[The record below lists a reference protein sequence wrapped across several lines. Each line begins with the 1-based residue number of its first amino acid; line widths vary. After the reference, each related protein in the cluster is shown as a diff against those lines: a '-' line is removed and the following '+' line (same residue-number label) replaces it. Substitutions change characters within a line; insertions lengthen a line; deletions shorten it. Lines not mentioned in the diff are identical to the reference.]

1 MDPAPQG
8 RSRYVIYTHISY
20 DKILNMKLT
29 DISNDINEWFSGS
42 GPLAD
47 IVVSSRIRL
56 ARNLADHKFLSH
68 CSTAEKSDILENLK
82 AILMS
87 LDLGDEIFYFSVD
100 KASTLKRNFLV
111 ERHLI
116 SRHHASGQGPR
127 GVVIARREFFTAM
140 INEEDH
146 LRIQVL
152 KPGCQLSQC
161 AKQINHIDDMIEQ
174 KVDYAFSCRYG
185 YLTACPTNLGTGIRV
200 SVMLHLPALKMT
212 GQIEKFFNA
221 ARDMSLAVR
230 GLFGEGTEAA
240 SDLYQI
246 SNQVTLGI
254 SESDIVSQFE
264 NTIIPEIIEYEK
276 SARNQLLANQVDT
289 LDDKISRAMALLQNA
304 HLISSQEALFLLSHL
319 RLGINMHEHMGAST
333 PAIERLCALSNAE
346 TNVDKRRV
354 LSITTIN
361 RLFMLTLPAH
371 LQLNHGKPLDSGRR
385 DALRAK
391 IIRSALGQD
400 TQQRS

>member
-1 MDPAPQG
+1 
-8 RSRYVIYTHISY
+8 
-20 DKILNMKLT
+20 MKLT
-29 DISNDINEWFSGS
+29 DMSNDINEWFNGS

-56 ARNLADHKFLSH
+56 ARNIAGYKFLSH
-68 CSTAEKSDILENLK
+68 CSTTEKSEILKKLRDV
-82 AILMS
+82 LMS
-87 LDLGDEIFYFSVD
+87 LELGDKIFYISVD
-100 KASTLKRNFLV
+100 KAPTLSRHFLV

-116 SRHHASGQGPR
+116 SRHHAFGKGPR
-127 GVVIARREFFTAM
+127 GVVIARKEFFTAM

-146 LRIQVL
+146 LRLQVL
-152 KPGCQLSQC
+152 KAGCQLSQC
-161 AKQINHIDDMIEQ
+161 AEQINQIDDMIEK
-174 KVDYAFSCRYG
+174 KVDYAFSPRYG
-185 YLTACPTNLGTGIRV
+185 YLTACPTNLGTGVRV

-246 SNQVTLGI
+246 SNQVTLGV
-254 SESDIVSQFE
+254 SESDIISQFE
-264 NTIIPEIIEYEK
+264 NTIIPEIVEYENA
-276 SARNQLLANQVDT
+276 ARNQLLSKQSDV

-319 RLGINMHEHMGAST
+319 RLGINMHEYMGAST
-333 PAIERLCALSNAE
+333 PAIEKLYTLCG
-346 TNVDKRRV
+346 TPRGPGKTGR
-354 LSITTIN
+354 LSIATIN

-371 LQLNHGKPLDSGRR
+371 LQLNYGKSLDPTNR
-385 DALRAK
+385 DVLRAQ
-391 IIRSALGQD
+391 IIRSALNQD
-400 TQQRS
+400 NPQKS

>member
-1 MDPAPQG
+1 M
-8 RSRYVIYTHISY
+8 R
-20 DKILNMKLT
+20 LT
-29 DISNDINEWFSGS
+29 NISNDINEWFDGS

-47 IVVSSRIRL
+47 IVISSRIRL
-56 ARNLADHKFLSH
+56 ARNIAGYKFLSR
-68 CSTAEKSDILENLK
+68 CSNTEKTEILNKLRDV
-82 AILMS
+82 LMA
-87 LDLGDEIFYFSVD
+87 LELGDKIFYISVD
-100 KASTLKRNFLV
+100 KASTLNRHFLV

-116 SRHHASGQGPR
+116 SRHLAFGKGPR
-127 GVVIARREFFTAM
+127 GVVLAQREFFTAM

-152 KPGCQLSQC
+152 KAGCQLSQC
-161 AKQINHIDDMIEQ
+161 YEQINRIDDMIEQ
-174 KVDYAFSCRYG
+174 KVKFAFNPRYG

-221 ARDMSLAVR
+221 AKDLGLAVR

-240 SDLYQI
+240 SDLYQL
-246 SNQVTLGI
+246 SNQITLGF
-254 SESDIVSQFE
+254 SELDIVSQFE
-264 NTIIPEIIEYEK
+264 NAIIPEIIEYEK
-276 SARNQLLANQVDT
+276 AARNHLVSKQPDI

-319 RLGINMHEHMGAST
+319 RLGINMYKYMGAST
-333 PAIERLCALSNAE
+333 PAIEKLHTLCDTGHS
-346 TNVDKRRV
+346 DKTRQV
-354 LSITTIN
+354 SIATIN

-371 LQLNHGKPLDSGRR
+371 LQLNYGKPLDPNGR

-391 IIRSALGQD
+391 IIRSALNQD
-400 TQQRS
+400 AH